1 MLSDIDAL
9 SVLEGFIA
17 DEVIDEVVGL
27 VKSGKEAVV
36 YLARKRP
43 AEAGPH
49 LFAAKIYKDTTHRSF
64 RDDSTYRAGR
74 FILDARTRRAV
85 AAGTRHGKR
94 ASFGMWI
101 EAEREALE
109 RLHQAGA
116 DVPRLFGARGNVI
129 LMEYIGD
136 EAGPAPMLRKVRLK
150 RKEAARA
157 FQRVVGN
164 LAIFLEVGIVHAD
177 LSPYNILYWD
187 REITII
193 DFPQAVDLY
202 KNPNAPELF
211 ARDVRNVCEFF
222 ARFGV
227 RCSTRGMLR
236 HFEDFLPRR
245 LVLG

>member
-27 VKSGKEAVV
+27 VKAGKEAVV
-36 YLARKRP
+36 YLARKRGEP
-43 AEAGPH
+43 PH
-49 LFAAKIYKDTTHRSF
+49 LFAAKIYKDVKHRSF

-85 AAGTRHGKR
+85 ARGTAHGRR
-94 ASFGMWI
+94 ARFGMWTG
-101 EAEREALE
+101 AERAALA
-109 RLHQAGA
+109 RLHEAGA

-136 EAGPAPMLRKVRLK
+136 EDGPAPMLRNLRLEHH
-150 RKEAARA
+150 EAARA
-157 FQRVVGN
+157 FQRVVSN
-164 LAIFLEVGIVHAD
+164 LEIFLEAGIVHAD

-187 REITII
+187 GGITII

-236 HFEDFLPRR
+236 HFGDFLPRR
-245 LVLG
+245 LVPG

>member
-1 MLSDIDAL
+1 MLSDVDAL

-43 AEAGPH
+43 AVAGPH
-49 LFAAKIYKDTTHRSF
+49 LFAAKIYKDTAHRSF
-64 RDDSTYRAGR
+64 RNDSTYRAGR

-85 AAGTRHGKR
+85 AGKTAHGKR
-94 ASFGMWI
+94 ASFSIWI
-101 EAEREALE
+101 EAEREALT
-109 RLHQAGA
+109 RLHEAGA
-116 DVPRLFGARGNVI
+116 DVPRLIATRGNVI

-136 EAGPAPMLRKVRLK
+136 EDGPAPMLRKVRLA
-150 RKEAARA
+150 RDEAAHV
-157 FQRVVGN
+157 FQRVVAN

-187 REITII
+187 GDITII
-193 DFPQAVDLY
+193 DFPQAADLY

-211 ARDVRNVCEFF
+211 ARDVRNLCEFF

-227 RCSTRGMLR
+227 RCSTHGMLR
-236 HFEDFLPRR
+236 HFEDLLPRR
-245 LVLG
+245 LVLQ